1 MRNPPPKYGS
11 PKYVPA
17 NSLESPRFAG
27 VRTFMRLP
35 HVVTT
40 EDVDFVVVG
49 IPWDDAVTHRP
60 GARFGPEAIRRIS
73 IMLRPYNSSLDV
85 KVFDY
90 LSGVDYGDV
99 PVVPGYIEDTYQRI
113 EDTFA
118 PIAAA
123 GVVPI
128 AMGGD
133 HSVTLAELRA
143 LNKAHGPLALVHI
156 DAHLDTWDEYFG
168 RKHNHGTMF
177 RRAVE
182 EGLVDTAHSVQ
193 IGIRGPGYDPGD
205 IEGSRALGY
214 QVITMDE
221 VQEIGLPEAV
231 ARVQARVDGAPCFV
245 SLDIDA
251 VDPAYAPGTG
261 TPEVGGFTG
270 REILTLVRGLRG
282 LDLRG
287 ADVVEVLPV
296 IDPAEITAMLAAN
309 LMFELIS
316 LLALRKKDKEPGQS

>member
-1 MRNPPPKYGS
+1 MSAADRPRYQ
-11 PKYVPA
+11 PA

-35 HVVTT
+35 HVKTV

-73 IMLRPYNSSLDV
+73 IMLRPWNAAQNV
-85 KVFDY
+85 KLFDY

-99 PVVPGYIEDTYQRI
+99 PVVPGYMEDTYQRI
-113 EDTFA
+113 EEYFQ

-133 HSVTLAELRA
+133 HSVTLGELRA
-143 LNKAHGPLALVHI
+143 LAKAHGPLALVHI
-156 DAHLDTWDEYFG
+156 DAHLDTLDEYFG
-168 RKHNHGTMF
+168 HKYNHGTLF
-177 RRAVE
+177 RRAAE
-182 EGLVDTAHSVQ
+182 EGLVDTGRSVQ
-193 IGIRGPGYDPGD
+193 AGIRGPGYGPADVQ
-205 IEGSRALGY
+205 GSRDLGY
-214 QVITMDE
+214 EVIPMDE
-221 VQEIGLPEAV
+221 VIAIGLEAAI
-231 ARVQARVDGAPCFV
+231 ARIQARVGDAPCFI

-261 TPEVGGFTG
+261 TPEVGGFTA
-270 REILTLVRGLRG
+270 REILTLVRGLAG

-287 ADVVEVLPV
+287 ADLVEVLPA
-296 IDPAEITAMLAAN
+296 IDPPEITALLAAN
-309 LMFELIS
+309 LMYEFIT
-316 LLALRKKDKEPGQS
+316 LLALRKKEANGRR